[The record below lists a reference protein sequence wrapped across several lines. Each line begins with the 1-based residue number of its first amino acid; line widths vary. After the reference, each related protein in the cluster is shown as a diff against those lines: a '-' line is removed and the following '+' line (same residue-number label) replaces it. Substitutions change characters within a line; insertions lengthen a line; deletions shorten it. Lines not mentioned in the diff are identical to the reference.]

1 MNRANLRIVV
11 DNEQHEPKE
20 ITAFTKEAHKISDE
34 AFVVKTT
41 IKKRLNKLIAQMEV
55 NPTAEQTAKYSIAQ
69 TKVDVASLQSC
80 IMAFDLKQ
88 QGLDILDIG
97 LQVKWVGG
105 A

>member
-1 MNRANLRIVV
+1 MISGGNLCLLYIIDRFMRRIVAEWYLTCQYQPV
-11 DNEQHEPKE
+11 SQ
-20 ITAFTKEAHKISDE
+20 
-34 AFVVKTT
+34 
-41 IKKRLNKLIAQMEV
+41 RLRA
-55 NPTAEQTAKYSIAQ
+55 
-69 TKVDVASLQSC
+69 KVDVASLQSC